1 MNNLAAAPPPTL
13 MDPVMDE
20 SFDFLQNPYPLFEQY
35 RAQSPVA
42 WSSRGNQ
49 WIVTGYGEANQILRD
64 NNFGKK
70 MGLWKHPNPLMR
82 SLFHF
87 LRTRNPGNMLLQDAP
102 DHTRV
107 RTLVQSAFLPAT
119 IRALEAHIS
128 EITDSMIAGIHP
140 GDRGDLIAQLAFPLP
155 VTVIAELLGIPAAD
169 RDQFKHWSTTM
180 TSSLKGNVCPYKAFK
195 SFQASRE
202 LRDYLRKIVSFKRL
216 RPADDLL
223 SSLSQVQLQQEG
235 RLSEQEL
242 LSNSVLILIAG
253 HETTVNLIGNG
264 MYHLLRH
271 PQQKQLLLENP
282 HLIDAAIEEFLRYDP
297 PVQMVRRVAYK
308 ETIIGGSRIMPKD
321 AVTVLLGAC
330 NRDPR
335 IIDHGSQLD
344 IQREKIKH
352 LSFGMGIHYCLG
364 AELARSEAKIAVSAL
379 LAKFPNM
386 QLAAPQMTYKA
397 PLALRG
403 LQELQVIY

>member
-1 MNNLAAAPPPTL
+1 MNNLLLAPPDIL

-20 SFDFLQNPYPLFEQY
+20 SFEFLQNPYPLFEQY

-42 WSSRGNQ
+42 WSSRGNH
-49 WIVTGYGEANQILRD
+49 WIVTGYEEANQLLRD

-70 MGLWKHPNPLMR
+70 MQLWKHPNLLMR
-82 SLFHF
+82 SLFSF
-87 LRTRNPGNMLLQDAP
+87 LRSRNTGNMLLQDAP

-119 IRALEAHIS
+119 VRALEAHIR
-128 EITDSMIAGIHP
+128 EITDNLTANINP

-155 VTVIAELLGIPAAD
+155 VTVIAELLGIPASD
-169 RDQFKHWSTTM
+169 RDQFKVWSTTM
-180 TSSLKGNVCPYKAFK
+180 TSSLKGNVCPYKAYK

-202 LRDYLRKIVSFKRL
+202 LRDYLRKVVSFKRQQ
-216 RPADDLL
+216 PANDLL
-223 SSLSQVQLQQEG
+223 STLAQVQLQEEG

-242 LSNSVLILIAG
+242 LSNSVLVLIAG

-271 PQQKQLLLENP
+271 PQQKQMLLDNP
-282 HLIDAAIEEFLRYDP
+282 HLIDAAIEEFLRFDP
-297 PVQMVRRVAYK
+297 PVQIVRRVAYK
-308 ETIIGGSRIMPKD
+308 ETGLGGKRIMPKD

-335 IIDHGSQLD
+335 VFDHGDQLD
-344 IQREKIKH
+344 IQRDKIKH

-364 AELARSEAKIAVSAL
+364 AELARSEARIAVSTL
-379 LAKFPNM
+379 LRKFPDIK
-386 QLAAPQMTYKA
+386 LAADQMIYKA
-397 PLALRG
+397 PFALRG